1 MACGKWMGYDCLGT
15 AVMNVCKTQ
24 MPCENVVIVIITLL
38 VTRHSCS
45 QREVSRRSTHFIG
58 LWL

>member
-24 MPCENVVIVIITLL
+24 MPCENVNRYNYSLSDTAQL
-38 VTRHSCS
+38 
-45 QREVSRRSTHFIG
+45 
-58 LWL
+58 